1 MPHRKNRCV
10 FWNTAMATA
19 DAVKQ
24 RLEAIKEQLNILAVH
39 VATERAIWDE
49 VRSVRDRAIAAQKAL
64 DVRFE
69 LDMAAMRQDLEAL
82 QEAVKQL

>member
-1 MPHRKNRCV
+1 
-10 FWNTAMATA
+10 MATA

-39 VATERAIWDE
+39 MATERAIWDE